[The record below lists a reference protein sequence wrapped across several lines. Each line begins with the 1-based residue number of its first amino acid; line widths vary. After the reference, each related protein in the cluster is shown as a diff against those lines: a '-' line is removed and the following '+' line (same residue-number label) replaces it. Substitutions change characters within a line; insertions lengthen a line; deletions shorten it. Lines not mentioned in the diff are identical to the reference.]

1 MRCRISQGQFSDPNE
16 IEIGIRN
23 DIIYQSHWSDC
34 PFAYAIRIAKPRS
47 ILHSV
52 GKISTIFFIR
62 GSWPANDYDMVGICA
77 HFSQQQK
84 QRDRV
89 GELLTALEQWSS
101 FCLLIQPVTVRCI
114 PTGRALNVETAIFLL
129 NVSSS
134 PHVGS
139 IGRARLLK
147 LEDVGVVGA
156 SRPG

>member
-1 MRCRISQGQFSDPNE
+1 
-16 IEIGIRN
+16 
-23 DIIYQSHWSDC
+23 
-34 PFAYAIRIAKPRS
+34 
-47 ILHSV
+47 
-52 GKISTIFFIR
+52 
-62 GSWPANDYDMVGICA
+62 MVGICA

-134 PHVGS
+134 PPVGS
-139 IGRARLLK
+139 IGRARLLE

-156 SRPG
+156 SRSG